1 MENETKEV
9 IIHLVGTYIK
19 SILALLLLYFT
30 WQAMHYVLCKL
41 GIAQRTFPSKYA

>member
-9 IIHLVGTYIK
+9 IINLVGTYIK
-19 SILALLLLYFT
+19 SILALLLYFT
-30 WQAMHYVLCKL
+30 WQAMHYVLCKF